1 MAEGALEFYLLLGLD
16 FLFLD
21 VLFEALVLGGVGA
34 LHLQLLLELAGAAAD
49 VGSAEIGAAAAV

>member
-1 MAEGALEFYLLLGLD
+1 MEFDLLLGLD
-16 FLFLD
+16 FLLLD

-34 LHLQLLLELAGAAAD
+34 LHLELLLKLAGAAAD